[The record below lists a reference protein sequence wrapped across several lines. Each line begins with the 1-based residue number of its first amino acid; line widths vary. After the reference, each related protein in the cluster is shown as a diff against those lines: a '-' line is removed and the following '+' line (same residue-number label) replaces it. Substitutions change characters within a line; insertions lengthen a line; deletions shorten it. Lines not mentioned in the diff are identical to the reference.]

1 MDAAV
6 SGGNARD
13 DHGDVASVLA
23 RMAQTGN
30 TIALAESVTG
40 GLISAA
46 LTSVPGSSAVVRG
59 AVVAYAAEVK
69 VRVLRVDAEL
79 IAREGV
85 VHPEVAVEMARG
97 ARMLLGATHGLAT
110 TGEAGPD
117 SASGQPVGT
126 VHVAAVGPMGALV
139 ATLAASG
146 TRDQIRSAAAGA
158 ALEVLWQLLSQEA
171 AAGSAPT
178 GPASLS

>member
-1 MDAAV
+1 MDAAA

-13 DHGDVASVLA
+13 DHGDVASVIA
-23 RMAQTGN
+23 RMAQAGQ

-59 AVVAYAAEVK
+59 AVVAYATEVK
-69 VRVLRVDAEL
+69 LGVLRVDAEL
-79 IAREGV
+79 VAREGV
-85 VHPEVAVEMARG
+85 VHPEVAVQMARG
-97 ARMLLGATHGLAT
+97 ARMLLGSTHAVAT

-126 VHVAAVGPMGALV
+126 VHVAALGPMGALV
-139 ATLAASG
+139 ASLNARGS
-146 TRDQIRSAAAGA
+146 RDEIRAAAAGA
-158 ALEVLWQLLSQEA
+158 ALEVLWQLLAQE

-178 GPASLS
+178 GPPSLS